1 MIEIWEVNMIKSVV
15 FTLRIRKELNM
26 FMAMDKANG
35 EIIQNTI
42 EYTTDD
48 VKIMKLEITENRE
61 KENTKLKSH
70 QEYQAKD
77 WL

>member
-1 MIEIWEVNMIKSVV
+1 
-15 FTLRIRKELNM
+15 M

-35 EIIQNTI
+35 EIIQSTI

-77 WL
+77 